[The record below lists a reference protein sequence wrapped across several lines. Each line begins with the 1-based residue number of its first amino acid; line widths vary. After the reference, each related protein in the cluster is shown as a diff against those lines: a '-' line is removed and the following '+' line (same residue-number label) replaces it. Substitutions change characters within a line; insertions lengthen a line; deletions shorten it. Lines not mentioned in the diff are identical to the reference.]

1 MSWHKNFVDL
11 KKKWEGDYENNT
23 IKGEYFEMDVV
34 KEEIL
39 KEPVYQRISKTV
51 KQSVQEE
58 TKDLHP
64 TFKGKTSLIWV
75 FKILF

>member
-1 MSWHKNFVDL
+1 
-11 KKKWEGDYENNT
+11 
-23 IKGEYFEMDVV
+23 MDVV

-64 TFKGKTSLIWV
+64 TFKGKTSLI
-75 FKILF
+75 